1 MAVQCFYMISGFLIS
16 LVLSHKYDPTT
27 ADGRRLFYSNRA
39 LRIFVPYWSFCVMI
53 LAVHVVIY
61 FALGIRFG
69 ADAAFMQYWPEMTL
83 PTRIYLLVS
92 NIFILTQ
99 EWSMWLVY
107 QSGAIIP
114 VWNSDLHSPHLG
126 TFQVIP
132 QAWSVSLELM
142 FYALAPFLVRR
153 HWLVLVATI
162 VATYVLRSVAV
173 AYGLNGSGFAY
184 RFFPFEIGL
193 FLAGVLSHR
202 VYAYV
207 NSRGVMRPPIS
218 LAIGA
223 TLIGTVLVQQ
233 YVDSLD
239 NHKFYILVV
248 VALPALFDLSRRI
261 RLDSWLGELSYPIYL
276 VHLSILSFGQIVAT
290 AVIGPLENR
299 NLLAFVAAVV
309 TVLISIAY
317 VHWIDAPFERWR
329 QARATRTQ
337 QDRVPEALPQPH
349 RAPLPA

>member
-1 MAVQCFYMISGFLIS
+1 
-16 LVLSHKYDPTT
+16 
-27 ADGRRLFYSNRA
+27 
-39 LRIFVPYWSFCVMI
+39 
-53 LAVHVVIY
+53 
-61 FALGIRFG
+61 
-69 ADAAFMQYWPEMTL
+69 
-83 PTRIYLLVS
+83 
-92 NIFILTQ
+92 
-99 EWSMWLVY
+99 MWLVY

-114 VWNSDLHSPHLG
+114 AWNSDLHSPHLG

-153 HWLVLVATI
+153 HWLVLVGII

-207 NSRGVMRPPIS
+207 NSRGVMRLPIS

-233 YVDSLD
+233 YIDSLD

-248 VALPALFDLSRRI
+248 AALPALFELSRRF
-261 RLDSWLGELSYPIYL
+261 RWDSWLGELSYPIYL
-276 VHLSILSFGQIVAT
+276 AHLSVLSFGQIITT
-290 AVIGPLENR
+290 AVIGPIEDH
-299 NLLAFVAAVV
+299 NLLALGMAVA
-309 TVLISIAY
+309 TVLICIAY

-329 QARATRTQ
+329 QARATRTDQ
-337 QDRVPEALPQPH
+337 ERAPASLPQPQGV
-349 RAPLPA
+349 AVTA

>member
-1 MAVQCFYMISGFLIS
+1 
-16 LVLSHKYDPTT
+16 
-27 ADGRRLFYSNRA
+27 
-39 LRIFVPYWSFCVMI
+39 
-53 LAVHVVIY
+53 
-61 FALGIRFG
+61 
-69 ADAAFMQYWPEMTL
+69 
-83 PTRIYLLVS
+83 
-92 NIFILTQ
+92 
-99 EWSMWLVY
+99 MWLVY
-107 QSGAIIP
+107 QGGAIIP

-142 FYALAPFLVRR
+142 FYAIAQFLVRR
-153 HWLVLVATI
+153 HWLVLVAII
-162 VATYVLRSVAV
+162 VATYVLRSVAA
-173 AYGLNGSGFAY
+173 AYGLDGSGFAY

-207 NSRGVMRPPIS
+207 NSHGVMRLPIS

-239 NHKFYILVV
+239 NHKFYILVA

-276 VHLSILSFGQIVAT
+276 VHLSVLSFGQIVAT
-290 AVIGPLENR
+290 AVIGPIEDPNW
-299 NLLAFVAAVV
+299 LAFAMAIVTIVV
-309 TVLISIAY
+309 SIVY

-329 QARATRTQ
+329 QARATRTKQ
-337 QDRVPEALPQPH
+337 ERVPDALPQAH
-349 RAPLPA
+349 GAALTA

>member
-1 MAVQCFYMISGFLIS
+1 
-16 LVLSHKYDPTT
+16 
-27 ADGRRLFYSNRA
+27 
-39 LRIFVPYWSFCVMI
+39 
-53 LAVHVVIY
+53 
-61 FALGIRFG
+61 
-69 ADAAFMQYWPEMTL
+69 
-83 PTRIYLLVS
+83 
-92 NIFILTQ
+92 
-99 EWSMWLVY
+99 MWLVY

-126 TFQVIP
+126 TFEVIP

-153 HWLVLVATI
+153 HWLVLVAAI

-193 FLAGVLSHR
+193 FLAGALSHR

-207 NSRGVMRPPIS
+207 NSRGVIRPPIS

-223 TLIGTVLVQQ
+223 ALIGTVLVQQ

-248 VALPALFDLSRRI
+248 AALPALFELSRRF
-261 RLDSWLGELSYPIYL
+261 RWDSWLGELSYPIYL
-276 VHLSILSFGQIVAT
+276 AHLSVLSFGQIVIT
-290 AVIGPLENR
+290 AMIGPIENH
-299 NLLAFVAAVV
+299 NLLALGMAIA
-309 TVLISIAY
+309 TVLISIGY

-329 QARATRTQ
+329 QARTTRSDQ
-337 QDRVPEALPQPH
+337 ERAPASLPQPQGV
-349 RAPLPA
+349 AVTA